1 MIRLVVT
8 LNFILWCNFLY
19 GGFIES
25 SNDSIK
31 IKKSLNEV
39 VVTAQFE
46 KKNKQDAIH
55 DVIIIS
61 ANTINSGAFS
71 NLSEILKFQS
81 NIKLSNDNILGS
93 QINIQGISGENI
105 KILIDGVPV
114 VGRLNGNIDISQ
126 ISLKNVERI
135 EIVEGPL
142 SVEYGSDALGGT
154 VNIITK
160 KSENI
165 VPVFESYYE
174 SIGKYSSS
182 LSLKHKYK
190 HQQLTN
196 FFTREYFNGWS
207 ENDDFIFLPKKTLA
221 DTNRF
226 KKWKPKEKISNKI
239 THYYLLNNN
248 INLRSYYDYFY
259 EKITNRGMPL
269 ESTNLATA
277 FDDYYYTYRKNIGT
291 ELNIK
296 QFYYSVQIIAGLNNY
311 ERIKNTYLTN
321 LTSLSQSLLD
331 DASLQDTS
339 TYKLIFAKATLFNN
353 KYEKINYQLGFD
365 YNKQNANG
373 VRIINNKQE
382 QTDYALFSNFE
393 YQINK
398 NLILRPGIRVIYN
411 DKYTAPII
419 PSTNLLYKFKSSRVR
434 LSYAKGF
441 RSPSLKELFFEFV
454 DINHYIVGNPNLN
467 AETSDNYRLSLSLN
481 NKVNAFQYEI
491 NLSSFFN
498 DINNK
503 ISLSN
508 VEDQYSYF
516 NIEKYKTKGL
526 NLKFNLS
533 KNYFSLTNSVSYI
546 GRYNKLSKTQ
556 NKIPEF
562 NYSLEFN
569 SNIKSK
575 IYTNTYL
582 NIFYKFNGAAPVY
595 TETIEGIK
603 EMFSDKY
610 QFLDI
615 AINKKI
621 LKKIFFTIGC
631 KNILDVIDINT
642 AAQNTA
648 HSTNNGVI
656 SIDYGRTFFA
666 NLKIEL

>member
-1 MIRLVVT
+1 MFRLVFT
-8 LNFILWCNFLY
+8 LNFILWCNLFF
-19 GGFIES
+19 GS
-25 SNDSIK
+25 SNKSNNDSIK
-31 IKKSLNEV
+31 IKKSLQEV

-46 KKNKQDAIH
+46 EKNKQDALH

-61 ANTINSGAFS
+61 ANTINNGGFS
-71 NLSEILKFQS
+71 NLSDVLKFQS

-93 QINIQGISGENI
+93 QVNIQGISGENI

-114 VGRLNGNIDISQ
+114 IGRLNGNIDISQ
-126 ISLKNVERI
+126 ISLKNVDRI

-160 KSENI
+160 KSEKI
-165 VPVFESYYE
+165 APIFENYYE

-182 LSLKHKYK
+182 LTLKHKHK
-190 HQQLTN
+190 NQQLTN
-196 FFTREYFNGWS
+196 TFTREYFNGWS
-207 ENDDFIFLPKKTLA
+207 EGDDFVFLPQKTLA

-226 KKWKPKEKISNKI
+226 KKWKPKEKISNKT
-239 THYYLLNNN
+239 THYYVLNNN
-248 INLRSYYDYFY
+248 VNFRTYYDYFY
-259 EKITNRGMPL
+259 EKITNRGIPL
-269 ESTNLATA
+269 ETTNFATA

-296 QFYYSVQIIAGLNNY
+296 KLYYNVKIIAGLNNY

-339 TYKLIFAKATLFNN
+339 TYKLIFAKTTLFNN
-353 KYEKINYQLGFD
+353 KNEKMDYQLGFD
-365 YNKQNANG
+365 YKKESANG
-373 VRIINNKQE
+373 IRIIDNKQE

-398 NLILRPGIRVIYN
+398 NLILRPGIRIIYN

-419 PSTNLLYKFKSSRVR
+419 PSTNLLYKYKSSRVR

-441 RSPSLKELFFEFV
+441 RAPSIKELFFEFV
-454 DINHYIVGNPNLN
+454 DINHNIIGNPNLN
-467 AETSDNYRLSLSLN
+467 AETSDNYRLSLSLK
-481 NKVNAFQYEI
+481 NKVCAFQYEI

-508 VEDQYSYF
+508 IEDQYSYF

-546 GRYNKLSKTQ
+546 GRYNKLSSTQ
-556 NKIPEF
+556 NKIPDF
-562 NYSLEFN
+562 NYSLEFSN
-569 SNIKSK
+569 NIKSK
-575 IYTNTYL
+575 IYKNTYL
-582 NIFYKFNGAAPVY
+582 NIYYKFNGATPIY

-603 EMFSDKY
+603 EIFSDKH

>member
-1 MIRLVVT
+1 MYRLVFT
-8 LNFILWCNFLY
+8 LNFILGCNLLY
-19 GGFIES
+19 GGYNKS
-25 SNDSIK
+25 DNDSIK
-31 IKKSLNEV
+31 IKKSLQEV

-46 KKNKQDAIH
+46 EKNKQDALH

-61 ANTINSGAFS
+61 ASTINNGGFS
-71 NLSEILKFQS
+71 NLSDLLKFQS

-114 VGRLNGNIDISQ
+114 IGRLNGNIDISQ
-126 ISLKNVERI
+126 ISLNNIDRI

-142 SVEYGSDALGGT
+142 SVQYGSDALGGT

-160 KSENI
+160 KNEKI
-165 VPVFESYYE
+165 VPFFENYYE

-182 LSLKHKYK
+182 LTLKHKHK
-190 HQQLTN
+190 NQQLTN
-196 FFTREYFNGWS
+196 SFTREYFNGWS
-207 ENDDFIFLPKKTLA
+207 EGDDFVFLPQKTLA
-221 DTNRF
+221 DTTRF
-226 KKWKPKEKISNKI
+226 KKWKPKEKISNK
-239 THYYLLNNN
+239 TSHYYVLNDN
-248 INLRSYYDYFY
+248 INFRTYYDYFY
-259 EKITNRGMPL
+259 EKITNRGKPL
-269 ESTNLATA
+269 ETKNFATA
-277 FDDYYYTYRKNIGT
+277 FDDYYFTYRKNLGT

-296 QFYYSVQIIAGLNNY
+296 KLNYDVNIIAGLNNY

-339 TYKLIFAKATLFNN
+339 TYKLIFSKATIFIN
-353 KYEKINYQLGFD
+353 KYEKIDYQLGVD
-365 YNKQNANG
+365 YNKESANG
-373 VRIINNKQE
+373 VRIIDNNQE

-398 NLILRPGIRVIYN
+398 HLVIRPGIRIIYN

-419 PSTNLLYKFKSSRVR
+419 PSTNLLYKYKNSRVR
-434 LSYAKGF
+434 FSYAKGF

-454 DINHYIVGNPNLN
+454 DINHNIVGNPNLN
-467 AETSDNYRLSLSLN
+467 AETSENYRLSFSLK
-481 NKVNAFQYEI
+481 NKINAYRYEI

-508 VEDQYSYF
+508 IEDQYSYF
-516 NIEKYKTKGL
+516 NIEKYKTQGL

-533 KNYFSLTNSVSYI
+533 KNYISLTNSISYI
-546 GRYNKLSKTQ
+546 GRYNKLYGIQ
-556 NKIPEF
+556 NNIPEF
-562 NYSLEFN
+562 NYSFE
-569 SNIKSK
+569 SSTNIKSK
-575 IYTNTYL
+575 IYNNTYL
-582 NIFYKFNGAAPVY
+582 NVYYKFNGAVPIY
-595 TETIEGIK
+595 TETNEGIK
-603 EMFSDKY
+603 QILSDKY

-615 AINKKI
+615 TINKKMFGNMS
-621 LKKIFFTIGC
+621 LTIGC
-631 KNILDVIDINT
+631 KNILDVIDIKT
-642 AAQNTA
+642 ATQNTA
-648 HSTNNGVI
+648 HSTNNGLI

>member
-1 MIRLVVT
+1 MPRLVFT
-8 LNFILWCNFLY
+8 LNFILWCNLLY
-19 GGFIES
+19 GS
-25 SNDSIK
+25 NNKSDNDSVK
-31 IKKSLNEV
+31 IKKSLQEV

-46 KKNKQDAIH
+46 EKNKQDALH

-61 ANTINSGAFS
+61 ANTINNGGFS
-71 NLSEILKFQS
+71 NLSDVLKFQS

-114 VGRLNGNIDISQ
+114 IGRLNGNIDISQ
-126 ISLKNVERI
+126 ISLNNIDRI

-142 SVEYGSDALGGT
+142 SVQYGSDALGGT

-160 KSENI
+160 KAEKI
-165 VPVFESYYE
+165 VPVFENYYE
-174 SIGKYSSS
+174 SIGKYLSS
-182 LSLKHKYK
+182 LTLNHKYK
-190 HQQLTN
+190 NQQLTN
-196 FFTREYFNGWS
+196 SFTREYFNGWS
-207 ENDDFIFLPKKTLA
+207 EGDDFIFLPQKTFA
-221 DTNRF
+221 DTTRF
-226 KKWKPKEKISNKI
+226 KRWKPKEKIINKT

-269 ESTNLATA
+269 ETTNFATA

-331 DASLQDTS
+331 DVSLQDTS
-339 TYKLIFAKATLFNN
+339 SYQLIFAKATLFNN
-353 KYEKINYQLGFD
+353 KYEKINYQFGFD

-398 NLILRPGIRVIYN
+398 NLVLRPGIRIIYN

-419 PSTNLLYKFKSSRVR
+419 PSTNLLYKFKSSRIR

-441 RSPSLKELFFEFV
+441 RSPSLKELFFEFI
-454 DINHYIVGNPNLN
+454 DINHNIVGNPNLN
-467 AETSDNYRLSLSLN
+467 AETSDNYRLSLSLK
-481 NKVNAFQYEI
+481 NKVNAIQYEI

-526 NLKFNLS
+526 KLKFNLS

-546 GRYNKLSKTQ
+546 GRYNKLYRTQ
-556 NKIPEF
+556 NNIPEF

-575 IYTNTYL
+575 IYDKTYL
-582 NIFYKFNGAAPVY
+582 NVYYKFNGEMPIY
-595 TETIEGIK
+595 TETNEGIK
-603 EMFSDKY
+603 QILSDKY

-615 AINKKI
+615 TINKKMFENMS
-621 LKKIFFTIGC
+621 LTIGC
-631 KNILDVIDINT
+631 KNILDVIDIKT
-642 AAQNTA
+642 ATQNTA
-648 HSTNNGVI
+648 HSTNNGLI